1 MRFLRIL
8 LVLAFLVGGVM
19 IALVM
24 TKPDGKAHY
33 DALKVEALKVMDRKV
48 SRVPILEDYSAQISM
63 GTLNLLD
70 DYLKNFLFVYDH
82 TFYNVGVVEYNGE
95 RYMISVGAAGRV
107 WLLVDADNLEKVLK
121 SQDFMKKIGIDKVD
135 QLINDFLPLK

>member
-1 MRFLRIL
+1 MRFLRTLLIL
-8 LVLAFLVGGVM
+8 AVLVGGLM

-33 DALKVEALKVMDRKV
+33 DALKVEALKVVDRQV
-48 SRVPILEDYSAQISM
+48 SQVPILEDYSAQISM

-70 DYLKNFLFVYDH
+70 DYLKHFLFVYDH
-82 TFYNVGVVEYNGE
+82 TFYNVGVVEYTGE

-107 WLLVDADNLEKVLK
+107 WLLADADDMEKMLK
-121 SQDFMKKIGIDKVD
+121 SQDVMKKIGTDKID
-135 QLINDFLPLK
+135 QLIQDFLSI